1 MSGWRDIVEIGAV
14 RAFSVITNVVVLFAT
29 AHSLGPDGRGVL
41 VAATTWI
48 LLVAVMIG
56 LSLGQVSH
64 RQFQLRRD
72 PCSNQELA
80 GTLLAVA
87 VVGTAVA
94 FGVIWAITRE
104 GGNGVLTGVPA
115 PVLLL
120 CGLLLPFLVL
130 DEYARNLLSALGRSS
145 RYSIAQVVGGV
156 LRLSTVL
163 AALGPLGLGVKSVIA
178 CLILSQAVT
187 AIIEFHGV
195 WDACGRRLRY
205 STHQLSVLL
214 SGAVRLHP
222 NTIASFL
229 LVQANVL
236 LLSRYGSAA
245 DVAQYQLALQLVL
258 ALVLLPQ
265 AGAMLLFGKV
275 ASMGPDDA
283 WLVTRRISLQVL
295 AGTGLCAL
303 MLAALASPIVETL
316 AGPGFADSVLVFRWL
331 LVALVGMSL
340 AELMAP
346 QWLGR
351 GLFLTSTLLTLFNMI
366 GSVAINAYLIRRY
379 GAIGAAWG
387 TAVAYTVFVLAGQL
401 AFIWWC
407 ESRYR
412 RFQDTR

>member
-48 LLVAVMIG
+48 LLVAVMTG

-72 PCSNQELA
+72 PVSNQELA

-87 VVGTAVA
+87 VVGTVVA
-94 FGVIWAITRE
+94 YGLIWAIARG
-104 GGNGVLTGVPA
+104 GGNGVFSGVPA

-120 CGLLLPFLVL
+120 CGLMLPFLVL
-130 DEYARNLLSALGRSS
+130 DEYARNLLAALGRS
-145 RYSIAQVVGGV
+145 RHYSIAQVVGGV
-156 LRLSTVL
+156 LRLVTVL
-163 AALGPLGLGVKSVIA
+163 AALGPLDLGVKSVIV
-178 CLILSQAVT
+178 CLVLSQAVT
-187 AIIEFHGV
+187 AGIEYHAV
-195 WDACGRRLRY
+195 WDACGRQFHYSRRQLR
-205 STHQLSVLL
+205 SLL
-214 SGAVRLHP
+214 SGASRLHP

-236 LLSRYGSAA
+236 LLSRYGTAA

-275 ASMGPDDA
+275 ASMGADA
-283 WLVTRRISLQVL
+283 AWVVTRRISVQVL

-303 MLAALASPIVETL
+303 ILAMLAPVIVETL
-316 AGPGFADSVLVFRWL
+316 AGPGFADSVLICRWL

-351 GLFLTSTLLTLFNMI
+351 GLFLVSTLLTLVNAI
-366 GSVAINAYLIRRY
+366 GSIAINAYLIRRY

-387 TAVAYTVFVLAGQL
+387 TAAAYTLFALAGQL
-401 AFIWWC
+401 AFVSWC
-407 ESRYR
+407 EARHR
-412 RFQDTR
+412 RLQDA